1 MILRSFSAAALSVLA
16 TATAFA
22 ADAPR
27 RLNSDAGYERAAPVY
42 GDITV
47 ERARAPRGAIIEKR
61 AGQKMRVTDGDGM
74 PMSRSFPLVPPPRRV
89 EERVY
94 YRDDETMKRP
104 FALYGGFFGLD
115 RWGVGRE
122 DE

>member
-1 MILRSFSAAALSVLA
+1 MRIPLVVLMTLLPAA
-16 TATAFA
+16 AFA

-27 RLNSDAGYERAAPVY
+27 RLGQAHYATGEV
-42 GDITV
+42 TV
-47 ERARAPRGAIIEKR
+47 ERALPPRGVIVEKR
-61 AGQKMRVTDGDGM
+61 AGQKLRVTDGDGM
-74 PMSRSFPLVPPPRRV
+74 PMSRSFVMSNPPRRV

-94 YRDDETMKRP
+94 FRDDEPALRRP
-104 FALYGGFFGLD
+104 FALYGGFYGLD